1 MNTLTFDI
9 ETIPQQETLSD
20 IQQLELDKQLV
31 KTYLKNPDWDGK
43 ECEKFKRLI
52 MATNP
57 FYGEIICIGMHMT
70 TNNESMFDLKPLI
83 GEESHILER
92 FWKVLKDFKG
102 LFISFN
108 GMGFDIPFILKR
120 SMKYQISSTNNDFL
134 NLRRFSIRPH
144 FDTKLVIGDWDRYAV
159 GTLRLVCDHLGIPSP
174 KEGEVKAENVENEF
188 KLGNIEAI
196 AEYCLKD
203 VEATYAVYEKLS
215 GYQHQHNKY

>member
-1 MNTLTFDI
+1 LNTLTFDI

-20 IQQLELDKQLV
+20 IQQLELEKQLN
-31 KTYLKNPDWDGK
+31 KTYVRNPDWDSK
-43 ECEKFKRLI
+43 EKEKFKRLI

-70 TNNESMFDLKPLI
+70 NGTMFDLKSLV
-83 GEESHILER
+83 GEESFILER
-92 FWKVLKDFKG
+92 FWKILKEFKG

-108 GMGFDIPFILKR
+108 GINFDIPFILKR

-134 NLRRFSIRPH
+134 NLRRFSVRPH
-144 FDTKLVIGDWDRYAV
+144 FDAKLVIGDWDKYAV
-159 GTLRLVCDHLGIPSP
+159 GTLRLVCDHLEIPSP
-174 KEGEVKAENVENEF
+174 KEGKVKAENVEIEF
-188 KLGNIEAI
+188 KQGNIENI

-215 GYQHQHNKY
+215 GYQYQHNKY